1 MGKTPMEVME
11 TAEPVM
17 DPVMAINT
25 NISTDKKM
33 ALMDPKTVIK
43 PISTSTDRIML
54 MLGLKTVM
62 VKTVKTQVK
71 L

>member
-1 MGKTPMEVME
+1 MGKTTLEVME
-11 TAEPVM
+11 TAETAM
-17 DPVMAINT
+17 DPVMVINT

-33 ALMDPKTVIK
+33 VLMDLETVIK
-43 PISTSTDRIML
+43 PISTSTDRIMQ
-54 MLGLKTVM
+54 MLELKIVM

>member
-1 MGKTPMEVME
+1 MGKTPLEVME
-11 TAEPVM
+11 TSEPAM
-17 DPVMAINT
+17 DPVMMINT

-33 ALMDPKTVIK
+33 ALMDLETVIK
-43 PISTSTDRIML
+43 PISIITDRIMQ
-54 MLGLKTVM
+54 MLELKIVM

>member
-1 MGKTPMEVME
+1 MGKTPLKVME
-11 TAEPVM
+11 TAETAM
-17 DPVMAINT
+17 DPVMVINT

-33 ALMDPKTVIK
+33 ALMDLETVIK
-43 PISTSTDRIML
+43 HISTSTDRIMQ
-54 MLGLKTVM
+54 MLELKIVM